1 MDTAALTQIIGDE
14 MTSSQD
20 TDWRGRASRLLA
32 VVDAVV
38 VVWAVTG
45 AFVLRFGVDNGL
57 STSSTADAYIW
68 ISALLAVVWWAMLGA
83 WTSRH
88 HRVLGSGAEEYK
100 RVAAASLWLFG
111 ALAIFSYAF
120 GIDTARGYVGIAL
133 PVGLGG
139 LLVARWLVRQHLHL
153 NRQRGQSMNR
163 LLLVGGEGAIAHL
176 AASLT
181 KSTHAGYLPVAAYS
195 PGSSEI
201 QTHEPSSGLPILGNK
216 PEPQLILD
224 AIESCKADAV
234 AVSAGVQLT
243 PQSLRYLGWELASRN
258 VSLIM
263 APALTDIAGP
273 RIHTQQ
279 VAGLPLIHVTTPTL
293 EGGQQVAK
301 RLFDVVM
308 SGLLIILASP
318 LMLGIALVVKLG
330 SPGPVLFRQ
339 DRVGMEGARFQ
350 MLKFRSMVVDAEDRL
365 VELQKRNEGSGLL
378 FKMKD
383 DPRVTRVGGVLRKYS
398 LDELPQ
404 LFNILSG
411 SMSLVGPRP
420 PLPSEVAAYEHDV
433 RRRLL
438 VKPGLTGLW
447 QVSGRSNL
455 SWQDSVRLDLYYVEN
470 WSLAGDLVIIL
481 RTIRAV
487 FRSTGA
493 Y

>member
-1 MDTAALTQIIGDE
+1 

-20 TDWRGRASRLLA
+20 TDWRGRASRVLA

-38 VVWAVTG
+38 VAWAVTG
-45 AFVLRFGVDNGL
+45 AFVLRFGIDNGL
-57 STSSTADAYIW
+57 STSGNDAAYVW
-68 ISALLAVVWWAMLGA
+68 ISAVLAVAWWVMLGA

-111 ALAIFSYAF
+111 AIAIFSYAF
-120 GIDTARGYVGIAL
+120 GIDTARGYVGVAL

-153 NRQRGQSMNR
+153 DRQRGNSMNR
-163 LLLVGGEGAIAHL
+163 LLLVGGQGAVAHL
-176 AASLT
+176 AASLM
-181 KSTHAGYLPVAAYS
+181 KSKHAGYLPVAAYS
-195 PGSSEI
+195 PGTVEL
-201 QTHEPSSGLPILGNK
+201 QTHEASSGLPILGTK
-216 PEPQLILD
+216 PDPELILK

-234 AVSAGVQLT
+234 AVSAGVQLN
-243 PQSLRYLGWELASRN
+243 PQSLRHLGWELASRN
-258 VSLIM
+258 IGLIM

-301 RLFDVVM
+301 RLFDIVV
-308 SGLLIILASP
+308 SGMLIVLASP
-318 LMLGIALVVKLG
+318 LMLVITLLVKI
-330 SPGPVLFRQ
+330 SSKGPVLFRQ
-339 DRVGMEGARFQ
+339 DRVGMEGAQFQ
-350 MLKFRSMVVDAEDRL
+350 MLKFRSMIVDAEARL
-365 VELQKRNEGSGLL
+365 AELQDQNEGSGLL
-378 FKMKD
+378 FKIKD
-383 DPRVTRVGGVLRKYS
+383 DPRITRVGRFLRRYS

-404 LFNILSG
+404 LFNILGG

-420 PLPSEVAAYEHDV
+420 PLPREVEAYEHDV

-455 SWQDSVRLDLYYVEN
+455 SWQDSIRLDLYYVEN

-481 RTIRAV
+481 RTVRAV